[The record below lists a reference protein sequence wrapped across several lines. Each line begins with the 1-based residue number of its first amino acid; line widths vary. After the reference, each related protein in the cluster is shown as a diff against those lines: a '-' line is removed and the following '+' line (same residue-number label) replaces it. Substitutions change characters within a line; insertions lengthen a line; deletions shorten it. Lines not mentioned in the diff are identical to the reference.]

1 MLCLGGCRQTSW
13 SWRRCLRAFFELRGR
28 KDKEEGYKYNGTQPV
43 TGKIE
48 DLSRARLM
56 LENKIKSAPHAERLA
71 PRIIVGFPFRTSRQ
85 SDCPFARSVRGS
97 MGPGRLTGAEIVL
110 SPFRLLVFSRQP
122 QSCSPLYSGS
132 RQSVTSLPL
141 HILLAIR
148 ALK

>member
-1 MLCLGGCRQTSW
+1 M
-13 SWRRCLRAFFELRGR
+13 
-28 KDKEEGYKYNGTQPV
+28 

-85 SDCPFARSVRGS
+85 SDCLFARSVRGS
-97 MGPGRLTGAEIVL
+97 MGPGRLIGAEIVL

-122 QSCSPLYSGS
+122 LSVVFRFTPG
-132 RQSVTSLPL
+132 VTSLPQL
-141 HILLAIR
+141 PATHIIGHTGAKMKFDFQCLIFSPTTLFAPSAFR
-148 ALK
+148 AQKRV